1 MEILPDRCSAIAKK
15 ELVYAGTVGLI
26 CWLGGIVFINRKKTS
41 DAKSV
46 MADTAKV
53 MLNDQVT
60 GWFLI
65 LYIVMAFSVCH
76 FRGILNLSI
85 SNRQGSGMNTTFFF
99 NPLKLLFFTDPSVGV
114 PRGNPKPERRPAAL
128 QKRRVPSRSTG
139 TSQYFSFFQFTGK
152 GKKKKKTSSFT
163 LQRTVVWLA
172 VQLPAKTLNGAA

>member
-1 MEILPDRCSAIAKK
+1 METPPPLVCLFPGLMEILPDRCSAIAKK

-85 SNRQGSGMNTTFFF
+85 SNRQGSGMNTTFFLI
-99 NPLKLLFFTDPSVGV
+99 P
-114 PRGNPKPERRPAAL
+114 
-128 QKRRVPSRSTG
+128 
-139 TSQYFSFFQFTGK
+139 
-152 GKKKKKTSSFT
+152 
-163 LQRTVVWLA
+163 
-172 VQLPAKTLNGAA
+172 